1 MTSVTYVPFVQPPN
15 AQFQFAAVFDGETY
29 NVTCTWNVFGQR
41 YFVNIFADNA
51 ERVLTIGRVGSPA
64 GYDISLT
71 AGYFTT
77 KLVWREA
84 NNQFEVIEP

>member
-1 MTSVTYVPFVQPPN
+1 MTTTYVPFNPTPN
-15 AQFQFAAVFDGETY
+15 TPFQFQAVFDGETY
-29 NVTCTWNVFGQR
+29 LVTCTWNVFGQR
-41 YFVNIFADNA
+41 YYVNIFTDNQ
-51 ERVLTIGRVGSPA
+51 ERVLTVGRVGSPS

-84 NNQFEVIEP
+84 NNQFEVIDP